1 MERVGVN
8 RMEDE
13 KRRRFHFLLQLL
25 AKMGWDIHSDGDDS
39 KGDDMEL
46 QITDENFEQEV
57 LESNIPVL
65 VDFFADWCGPC
76 IMMAPIVADLAKAY
90 DGVVKV
96 GKLDVDKYQELALQY
111 RILNIPTFLL
121 FKDGEVVETIV
132 GASLT
137 KESFQKMVKP
147 YL

>member
-1 MERVGVN
+1 
-8 RMEDE
+8 
-13 KRRRFHFLLQLL
+13 
-25 AKMGWDIHSDGDDS
+25 
-39 KGDDMEL
+39 MEL